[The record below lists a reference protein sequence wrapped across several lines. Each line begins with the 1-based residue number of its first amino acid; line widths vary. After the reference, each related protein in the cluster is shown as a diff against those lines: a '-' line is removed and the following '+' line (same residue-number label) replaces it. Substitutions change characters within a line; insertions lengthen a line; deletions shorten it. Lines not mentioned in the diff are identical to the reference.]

1 MTTILVMR
9 IHFLSATLKKV
20 VAILVAA
27 TFQVAEPTVPI
38 NFQYLFV
45 FKYGVI

>member
-1 MTTILVMR
+1 MMTILVMR
-9 IHFLSATLKKV
+9 VRFLSATLKKV

-38 NFQYLFV
+38 MFHYLFV
-45 FKYGVI
+45 F